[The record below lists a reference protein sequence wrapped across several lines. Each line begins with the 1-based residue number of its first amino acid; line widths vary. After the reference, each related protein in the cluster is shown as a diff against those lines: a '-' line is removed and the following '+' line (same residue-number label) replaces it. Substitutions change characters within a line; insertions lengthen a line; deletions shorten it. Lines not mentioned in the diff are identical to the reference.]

1 MSSSDRNSDDLNNEL
16 SSDMRSVLNVGAG
29 MPDAWQRLWAPHR
42 LNYIRGENR
51 PIPGSE
57 TECPFCRIPT
67 LDDVEGLIVHRG
79 LEAYVVMNLYPY
91 NPGHLLI
98 CAFRHVA
105 DLTELT
111 ETERKEISD
120 LTAHSMTTLRKV
132 SSPAGFNL
140 GMNQGAISG
149 AGVAAH
155 IHQHVVPR
163 WSGDANFMPIIGQT
177 KVLPQL
183 LSETRAALAE
193 AW

>member
-1 MSSSDRNSDDLNNEL
+1 MEFLEG
-16 SSDMRSVLNVGAG
+16 GAG

-42 LNYIRGENR
+42 LGYIKGENR
-51 PIPGSE
+51 PLDSNDVA
-57 TECPFCRIPT
+57 CPFCEIPKK
-67 LDDVEGLIVHRG
+67 DDQSGLIVYRG
-79 LEAYVVMNLYPY
+79 AEAYVVMNLYPY

-105 DLTELT
+105 DLTDLSDS
-111 ETERKEISD
+111 ERNEISA
-120 LTAHSMTTLRKV
+120 LTSHAMKVLRKV

-183 LSETRAALAE
+183 LTDTRDSLAE
-193 AW
+193 AWQRI